1 MNRLLAFIAAIILA
15 TVSVTS
21 ACLAS
26 PYDAIRFTLGAERG
40 DPARIHAR
48 FNEDSPDRR
57 QNNNWSS
64 GFMPS
69 DLIGLEVSS
78 FHAAG
83 SRPLHFAIVREAGRL
98 DCAGNGGNDYAVG
111 NCRFSENT
119 AFSRMLADRG
129 IGRPT
134 REQAFALTAINAHR
148 AMIDAIAAA
157 HYPTPT
163 IDDVVAMAAL
173 NVSGAYITEMA
184 RAGYRP
190 RSVQSLIEFKAL
202 NITPEWIGGFAR
214 VGYANLPGDGL
225 VQLRAL
231 NVTPDFIAGY
241 QRIGYRQLPV
251 DTLVQ
256 LKALGITP
264 QFVSTV
270 VQAGRP
276 MPSVDDLMQLKLFG
290 RRR

>member
-1 MNRLLAFIAAIILA
+1 MNRLLAFVAAIILA

-21 ACLAS
+21 ACFAA
-26 PYDAIRFTLGAERG
+26 PYDDLRFTLNMQRG
-40 DPARIHAR
+40 DRAKIHAR
-48 FNEDSPDRR
+48 FHDQARHQHD
-57 QNNNWSS
+57 NNWST
-64 GFMPS
+64 GFLPS

-78 FHAAG
+78 FHAPG
-83 SRPLHFAIVREAGRL
+83 SRPLHFTVAREAGRL
-98 DCAGNGGNDYAVG
+98 DCAGNGGNDYAAG
-111 NCRFSENT
+111 TCRFSENT
-119 AFSRMLADRG
+119 AFSQLLASRG

-134 REQAFALTAINAHR
+134 REQAFALTAVNAHR
-148 AMIDAIAAA
+148 DMVDAIAAA
-157 HYPTPT
+157 RYPAPT

-190 RSVQSLIEFKAL
+190 RSVHSLIEFKAL
-202 NITPEWIGGFAR
+202 DITPQWIGGFAR
-214 VGYANLPGDGL
+214 LGYANLPGDGL

-231 NVTPDFIAGY
+231 NITPEFISGY
-241 QRIGYRQLPV
+241 QRIGYRNLPV

-256 LKALGITP
+256 LKALNITP
-264 QFVSTV
+264 EFVSTV

-276 MPSVDDLMQLKLFG
+276 MPSVDDLVQLKLFG